1 MTEFGHRP
9 SDPAARRPLHRANPE
24 PPSTLDEELLG
35 ADLES
40 VISTET
46 DASRVDRMAAELRA
60 GFDVMRQ
67 VRRGV
72 SIIGSARTPEDHP
85 DYALARE
92 TARRLG
98 EAGFTIITGGG
109 PGAMAAANRGARD
122 AGVHSVGLRIDL
134 PFEAN
139 LNPWVDLPVEH
150 HYFFTRKIMFVRYAS
165 AFVVLPGGFGTLDEL
180 FEALTLIQT
189 RKVRYF
195 PVVLMRTDYWRG
207 LVDWLRDPL
216 LHEGKISGH
225 DMSLLRLTDDPDEVV
240 DIVSA
245 AADLQ
250 GWMPTEGSSADDG

>member
-1 MTEFGHRP
+1 VTEFGHRP
-9 SDPAARRPLHRANPE
+9 SDPAARRPRNPAHPE

-46 DASRVDRMAAELRA
+46 DASRVDRMSAELRA
-60 GFDVMRQ
+60 GFEALRH

-85 DYALARE
+85 DYALARD
-92 TARRLG
+92 TARRLAD
-98 EAGFTIITGGG
+98 AGFTIITGGG

-122 AGVHSVGLRIDL
+122 AGVPSVGLRIDL
-134 PFEAN
+134 PFEAEMN
-139 LNPWVDLPVEH
+139 EWVDVPVDH

-165 AFVVLPGGFGTLDEL
+165 AFVVMPGGYGTLDEL

-195 PVVLMRTDYWRG
+195 PVILMRSDYWAG
-207 LVDWLRDPL
+207 LTDWLTDTML
-216 LHEGKISGH
+216 AEGKIGAE
-225 DMSLLRLTDDPDEVV
+225 DMALLRMTDDPDEVV
-240 DIVSA
+240 EIVSE

-250 GWMPTEGSSADDG
+250 GWMPD